1 MYLIPDEVDIKEPPI
16 IVNNIKNMDIL
27 GFEKCKPIPDVDSD
41 EVVARKKL
49 EMFTSGRIKKLKI
62 KIIKTIIATK

>member
-27 GFEKCKPIPDVDSD
+27 KFEKCKPIPDVDND
-41 EVVARKKL
+41 EVIARKKL
-49 EMFTSGRIKKLKI
+49 EMFTSGRIKK
-62 KIIKTIIATK
+62 